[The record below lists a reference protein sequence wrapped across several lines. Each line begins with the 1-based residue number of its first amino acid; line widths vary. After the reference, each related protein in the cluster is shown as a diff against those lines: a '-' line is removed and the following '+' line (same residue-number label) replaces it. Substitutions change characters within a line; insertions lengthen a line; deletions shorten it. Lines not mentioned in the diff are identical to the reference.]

1 MFFLNGIYF
10 IKSTTMNILTGCLA
24 ATSGQVAID
33 GFDIYEDAPEAL
45 EEKLSDWDLHGRNDS
60 GCSRITG
67 CGQSVRFGN
76 SDQIHKLRYDDGT
89 WIRPDDDDFAVEQDT
104 ADSMLDAAANIGAS
118 LRITD
123 VTDYS
128 QYGLE
133 EPQSRIVLEY
143 AESDESDTADDDA
156 ADSQTSTIEILTG
169 DYNDASGEYYARLA
183 GDDSVYLVT
192 GEYLEYFECTTD
204 DLAAADDEE
213 E

>member
-1 MFFLNGIYF
+1 MDKKKKKLSRPTKF
-10 IKSTTMNILTGCLA
+10 TILTGCLLLA
-24 ATSGQVAID
+24 VCG
-33 GFDIYEDAPEAL
+33 YAL
-45 EEKLSDWDLHGRNDS
+45 TLKLSAAAEAEDGMEEINFVSASTENIAKLSWTYDGEVYSLTRN
-60 GCSRITG
+60 
-67 CGQSVRFGN
+67 
-76 SDQIHKLRYDDGT
+76 DDGT

-104 ADSMLDAAANIGAS
+104 ADSMLDTAANIGAS
-118 LRITD
+118 MRITD

-143 AESDESDTADDDA
+143 AESDESDTADDAA

>member
-1 MFFLNGIYF
+1 
-10 IKSTTMNILTGCLA
+10 MNILTGCLA
-24 ATSGQVAID
+24 ATSRQVAID
-33 GFDIYEDAPEAL
+33 GFDIYEDA
-45 EEKLSDWDLHGRNDS
+45 
-60 GCSRITG
+60 
-67 CGQSVRFGN
+67 
-76 SDQIHKLRYDDGT
+76 
-89 WIRPDDDDFAVEQDT
+89 
-104 ADSMLDAAANIGAS
+104 NIGAS
-118 LRITD
+118 MRITD

-143 AESDESDTADDDA
+143 AESDESDAADDAA

>member
-1 MFFLNGIYF
+1 MDKKKKKLSRPTKF
-10 IKSTTMNILTGCLA
+10 TILTGCLLLA
-24 ATSGQVAID
+24 VCG
-33 GFDIYEDAPEAL
+33 YAL
-45 EEKLSDWDLHGRNDS
+45 TLKLSAAAEAEDGMEEINFVSASTENIAKLSWTYDGEVYSLTRN
-60 GCSRITG
+60 
-67 CGQSVRFGN
+67 
-76 SDQIHKLRYDDGT
+76 DDGT

-104 ADSMLDAAANIGAS
+104 ADSMLDTAANIGAS
-118 LRITD
+118 MRITD

-143 AESDESDTADDDA
+143 AESDESDTADDAA
-156 ADSQTSTIEILTG
+156 ADSQTSSIEILTG

>member
-1 MFFLNGIYF
+1 MDKKKKKLSRPTKF
-10 IKSTTMNILTGCLA
+10 TILTGCLLLA
-24 ATSGQVAID
+24 VCG
-33 GFDIYEDAPEAL
+33 YAL
-45 EEKLSDWDLHGRNDS
+45 TLKLSAAAEAEDGMEEINFVSASTENIAKLSWTYDGEVYSLTRN
-60 GCSRITG
+60 
-67 CGQSVRFGN
+67 
-76 SDQIHKLRYDDGT
+76 DDGT

-118 LRITD
+118 MRITD
-123 VTDYS
+123 VTNYS

-143 AESDESDTADDDA
+143 AESDESDTADDAA

>member
-1 MFFLNGIYF
+1 MGLDPKQIIEIREL
-10 IKSTTMNILTGCLA
+10 IKELGKEHTVILSSHILSEVRSVCDRLLIIAKGKL
-24 ATSGQVAID
+24 VAD
-33 GFDIYEDAPEAL
+33 DTPEAC

-67 CGQSVRFGN
+67 CGQSVRFGT

-89 WIRPDDDDFAVEQDT
+89 WIRPD
-104 ADSMLDAAANIGAS
+104 
-118 LRITD
+118 
-123 VTDYS
+123 
-128 QYGLE
+128 
-133 EPQSRIVLEY
+133 P
-143 AESDESDTADDDA
+143 
-156 ADSQTSTIEILTG
+156 QTSTIEILTG

-192 GEYLEYFECTTD
+192 DEYLEYFECTTD